1 MMKNRAGW
9 LALVVLGIATVL
21 MIFFVL
27 PRVTGDTKTADQAT
41 STPPKPAAETAP
53 KTPDAPAT
61 ATDTAAQALSD
72 VAAKMGRLAAEAETS
87 VSNLSTLFADGKT
100 PTAEA
105 YSAARALAT
114 EAVSALAALEI
125 PQGLDAA
132 VAEAG
137 RKTREAAIRTLAL
150 LQSLPATPQEAAA
163 AISAIV
169 NALKGDTTTADAP
182 AASVPQPLTNV
193 PTATDA
199 AALPRFDVLR
209 VEPDGSTVI
218 AGSATPGSKLEILD
232 GDKPISTVEVGPS
245 GDFAAVIDEPLAPG
259 DHTLELKATTKD
271 GQSATSEEVA
281 TVSIPETPGGELL
294 AMVTKPGEAS
304 RLISVPETVNSADKT
319 TRVASDQPAD
329 TAAITPALPA
339 ASGTLAAAPPITGTE
354 PASTPAVQPALG
366 VDASQLPEIQVTAV
380 ELEGDRIFVAGTAPA
395 GRTVKASADNQ
406 PIGQTIVDQSGHFVV
421 EGKMALTVG
430 QHIIGVDL
438 LGADGKV
445 ALRASVPFNRPAGDQ
460 VAVIAQP
467 RDTAPGSAN
476 AAGTMVPLELGAF
489 TKQRDAVAQAFSI
502 LKSLYADGK
511 QPALESLAAAR
522 SATEIA
528 LKSLSEF
535 RLSNDAEQAQEDFV
549 MRIAGKAATAL
560 KTLQALPRDI
570 AAVGAAL
577 DKLSALIDAVLEP
590 LPQPAAPADQTA
602 QATTPAVQ
610 PSAPAQTV
618 AGAPKTIEQAP
629 LTQSRNTVIIRRGD
643 TLWQIS
649 RRVYGQGVR
658 YTTIYLANEQQIADP
673 DLIEPGQTFNVPDE
687 ALPNAEELHR
697 KRMLQRKSN

>member
-27 PRVTGDTKTADQAT
+27 PRVTGDRQ
-41 STPPKPAAETAP
+41 AAEQAAGDPQQPAKDTAA
-53 KTPDAPAT
+53 KAPDAAPT
-61 ATDTAAQALSD
+61 ATDTAAKAVNEVS
-72 VAAKMGRLAAEAETS
+72 AKMARLAAEAEKA
-87 VSNLSTLFADGKT
+87 VSDLSTLFADGKT

-105 YSAARALAT
+105 YAGARALAT
-114 EAVSALAALEI
+114 SAVSALSALEI
-125 PQGLDAA
+125 PDGLDAA

-137 RKTREAAIRTLAL
+137 RKTREAATRTLAL
-150 LQSLPATPQEAAA
+150 LQALPDSPQEAAA
-163 AISAIV
+163 AISSIIK
-169 NALKGDTTTADAP
+169 ALKGETIVADVPAAP
-182 AASVPQPLTNV
+182 AAPQPLANV
-193 PTATDA
+193 PAATDA

-218 AGSATPGSKLEILD
+218 AGSAAPGATLEIMD
-232 GDKPISTVEVGPS
+232 GDKPISSVEVGPS
-245 GDFAAVIDEPLAPG
+245 GDFAAVIDVPLAPG

-271 GQSATSEEVA
+271 GKTATSEEVA
-281 TVSIPETPGGELL
+281 TVSIPATPGGELL

-304 RLISVPETVNSADKT
+304 RLISVPETINTADKT
-319 TRVASDQPAD
+319 TRVAADQPAD
-329 TAAITPALPA
+329 AAAVTPALPA
-339 ASGTLAAAPPITGTE
+339 ASSVLATAPPATGTE
-354 PASTPAVQPALG
+354 PANAPTTLPA
-366 VDASQLPEIQVTAV
+366 DATLKPEIQVTAV

-395 GRTVKASADNQ
+395 GRSVKAYADDQ
-406 PIGQTIVDQSGHFVV
+406 AIGQVTVDQSGHFVV
-421 EGKMALTVG
+421 DGKMALTVG
-430 QHIIGVDL
+430 QHVIRVDL

-445 ALRASVPFNRPAGDQ
+445 ALRASVPFDRPVGDQ

-467 RDTAPGSAN
+467 RDTA
-476 AAGTMVPLELGAF
+476 AGVMVPLEQGAF
-489 TKQRDAVAQAFSI
+489 AKQRDAVAKAFSI

-528 LKSLSEF
+528 LKSLAEF
-535 RLSNDAEQAQEDFV
+535 RLGNDADQAQEDFV

-560 KTLQALPRDI
+560 TTLQALPRDI
-570 AAVGAAL
+570 AAVGAAI
-577 DKLSALIDAVLEP
+577 DKLSVLIDAVLEP

-602 QATTPAVQ
+602 QAGTSAAPQ
-610 PSAPAQTV
+610 SAPAPAV

-629 LTQSRNTVIIRRGD
+629 LTESRNTVIIRRGD

-658 YTTIYLANEQQIADP
+658 YTTIYLANEDQIANP

-697 KRMLQRKSN
+697 KRLQERQSN

>member
-27 PRVTGDTKTADQAT
+27 PRVTGDKKTAEQAA
-41 STPPKPAAETAP
+41 SDPQQPAKDTAT
-53 KTPDAPAT
+53 KAPDAAPA
-61 ATDTAAQALSD
+61 ATDTAAKAVNEVS
-72 VAAKMGRLAAEAETS
+72 AKMARLAAEAEKA
-87 VSNLSTLFADGKT
+87 VADLSTLFADGKT
-100 PTAEA
+100 PTTEA
-105 YSAARALAT
+105 YSGARALAT
-114 EAVSALAALEI
+114 SAVSALSALEI
-125 PQGLDAA
+125 PDGLDAA
-132 VAEAG
+132 VTEAG
-137 RKTREAAIRTLAL
+137 RKTREAATRTLAL

-163 AISAIV
+163 AISSILK
-169 NALKGDTTTADAP
+169 ALKGEIIVADVP
-182 AASVPQPLTNV
+182 AASAPQPLANV
-193 PTATDA
+193 PAATDA

-218 AGSATPGSKLEILD
+218 AGSAAPGSKLEIID
-232 GDKPISTVEVGPS
+232 GDKPISTIEVGPS
-245 GDFAAVIDEPLAPG
+245 GDFAAVIDVPLAPG

-271 GQSATSEEVA
+271 GKTVTSEEVA
-281 TVSIPETPGGELL
+281 TVSIPEKSGGELL

-304 RLISVPETVNSADKT
+304 RLISLPETVNTADKT
-319 TRVASDQPAD
+319 TRVAADQAAD
-329 TAAITPALPA
+329 AAAITPALPA
-339 ASGTLAAAPPITGTE
+339 ASNVLATAPPATGTE
-354 PASTPAVQPALG
+354 PAIAPTTLPS
-366 VDASQLPEIQVTAV
+366 DATLKPEIQVTAV
-380 ELEGDRIFVAGTAPA
+380 ELEGDRIFVAGTAAA
-395 GRTVKASADNQ
+395 GRSVKAYADDQ
-406 PIGQTIVDQSGHFVV
+406 AIGQVTVDQSGHFVV

-430 QHIIGVDL
+430 QHIIRVDL

-445 ALRASVPFNRPAGDQ
+445 VLRASVPFDRPAGDQ

-467 RDTAPGSAN
+467 RDAVAG
-476 AAGTMVPLELGAF
+476 AAGTMVPLEQGAF
-489 TKQRDAVAQAFSI
+489 AKQRDALAKAFSI

-528 LKSLSEF
+528 LKSLAEF
-535 RLSNDAEQAQEDFV
+535 RLGNDAEQAQEDFV
-549 MRIAGKAATAL
+549 MRIASKAATAL
-560 KTLQALPRDI
+560 SALQALPRDI
-570 AAVGAAL
+570 AAVGAAIET
-577 DKLSALIDAVLEP
+577 LSGLIDAVLEP

-602 QATTPAVQ
+602 QATAPVAPQ
-610 PSAPAQTV
+610 SAPAPAV

-629 LTQSRNTVIIRRGD
+629 LTESRNTVIIRRGD

-658 YTTIYLANEQQIADP
+658 YTTIYLANEEQIANP

-697 KRMLQRKSN
+697 KRMQQRQSN